1 MLTPRARPRRE
12 IIALGRRAAFR
23 QVDIGD
29 CVEAQRWVADAARE
43 LGRVDILVN
52 NAGVAKS
59 EPFLEVSRENW
70 ESHLRVHLSG
80 AFYCSQAAAREMARR
95 KYGRIVSMASVAGL
109 MGPLDLAPYGVAKSG
124 IIALT
129 RAMAFELADHGITAN
144 AIAPGPIDTEMVRA
158 AWPGRP
164 TRSAPITVRSIGS
177 DESKKSRA
185 RQRSWPRP
193 IHRTFRAQC
202 W

>member
-1 MLTPRARPRRE
+1 MLTPRARPRRKSSRLAAGPLFVRS
-12 IIALGRRAAFR
+12 ISATVSRRSDGSPTRRANWA
-23 QVDIGD
+23 GH
-29 CVEAQRWVADAARE
+29 
-43 LGRVDILVN
+43 ILVN

-80 AFYCSQAAAREMARR
+80 AFYPSQAAAREMARR

-144 AIAPGPIDTEMVRA
+144 AIAPGPIDTE
-158 AWPGRP
+158 
-164 TRSAPITVRSIGS
+164 IGACGMAQGGLRGARQSQS
-177 DESKKSRA
+177 DQSLRTSRRSRA
-185 RQRSWPRP
+185 RGSVPGPRP
-193 IHRTFRAQC
+193 IHRTFRARC